1 MKKGEKALYPSR
13 MAKMKAIKSIS
24 SIGKD
29 MEQPGFSYISGGNC
43 YFHSHFG
50 RQIAWQYNQKLNI
63 CIYSIPFLSL
73 CPTEVYIFTKRS
85 VYKCL

>member
-1 MKKGEKALYPSR
+1 MKKGEKALYSTR
-13 MAKMKAIKSIS
+13 MAEMKAIKSIQLAK
-24 SIGKD
+24 IWNN
-29 MEQPGFSYISGGNC
+29 QNFHTFLGGNC

-50 RQIAWQYNQKLNI
+50 RKIAWQYNQKLNI
-63 CIYSIPFLSL
+63 CIYSMPLLSL